1 MDRYARGIQ
10 ECLSVVEQTGLLQRQ
25 TVMTILVQFRQYLE
39 ANNLQQ
45 RYSILMFYC
54 NWSLHVSL
62 DRGVVQDMLDKIS
75 NVVIDTAD
83 RNPVK
88 TISEI
93 LSLRS
98 LRLEMKEILR
108 NEQVPV
114 DLFESYK
121 DWKSFVQLMVAG
133 LLGKP
138 LKRQRKPTTPIYAQA
153 LELRMHDH
161 SNLAP
166 DDPARTIADGT
177 ILWHIL
183 LMPKAATLI
192 GPLQLTESPKEFSN
206 HD

>member
-10 ECLSVVEQTGLLQRQ
+10 ECLSAVEQTGLLQREI
-25 TVMTILVQFRQYLE
+25 VMTIMVQFRQYLE
-39 ANNLQQ
+39 AKNLQQ
-45 RYSILMFYC
+45 SYSVLMFYC

-62 DRGVVQDMLDKIS
+62 DRGVVQDMLDRIS

-98 LRLEMKEILR
+98 LRLEIKEILQK
-108 NEQVPV
+108 EGIKV

-121 DWKSFVQLMVAG
+121 GWKGFVQLMVAG
-133 LLGKP
+133 LLEKP
-138 LKRQRKPTTPIYAQA
+138 LKRRRKPITAIYAEA
-153 LELRMHDH
+153 LELQMHDH
-161 SNLAP
+161 ANLP
-166 DDPARTIADGT
+166 SDDPSRAIADGT

-183 LMPKAATLI
+183 LMPKGATLI
-192 GPLQLTESPKEFSN
+192 GPLQLTESPKEFSKP
-206 HD
+206 D